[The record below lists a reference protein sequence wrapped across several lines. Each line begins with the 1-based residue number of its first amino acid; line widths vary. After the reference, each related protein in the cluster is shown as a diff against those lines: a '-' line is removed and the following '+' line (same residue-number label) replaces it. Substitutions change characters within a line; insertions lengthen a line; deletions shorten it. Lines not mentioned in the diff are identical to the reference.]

1 MQKILKDA
9 GLSEL
14 VNSFEREKIT
24 PDLIPKLSK
33 LEFQKL
39 GLTNLQKMME
49 LRVKCSLYCSVSDK
63 PERCP
68 NTFGGAPKFHI
79 PRKVLADLINEGVK
93 DKEMFCC

>member
-1 MQKILKDA
+1 MQKNLKDA

-14 VNSFEREKIT
+14 VNSFEEEKIT

-49 LRVKCSLYCSVSDK
+49 LRVKCSLCYGSSV
-63 PERCP
+63 
-68 NTFGGAPKFHI
+68 
-79 PRKVLADLINEGVK
+79 
-93 DKEMFCC
+93 